1 MKCRD
6 AESNVVFL
14 WTTLVGRSWPGCFAE
29 RFVCAF
35 VCVFVSL
42 RLFCCFVSCCFLLF
56 RVVSFC
62 FVMFHAVA
70 RSDPPPG
77 ILLDDDCW
85 NSSF

>member
-35 VCVFVSL
+35 VCVFACL
-42 RLFCCFVSCCFLLF
+42 CC
-56 RVVSFC
+56 
-62 FVMFHAVA
+62 
-70 RSDPPPG
+70 
-77 ILLDDDCW
+77 
-85 NSSF
+85 